1 MDTNTILHRGL
12 SILSFD
18 ITYRAYV
25 PYDDPSGRDLL
36 TLISEF
42 LPRWFPT
49 LRIFLLLMLCPFSS
63 SSTKMVHTERR
74 NLVAHGFVPYCPMLN
89 PILKKKKNAT

>member
-1 MDTNTILHRGL
+1 MDTNTILRRGL

-25 PYDDPSGRDLL
+25 PYKDPSGRDLL

-42 LPRWFPT
+42 LPRRLPT

-74 NLVAHGFVPYCPMLN
+74 NFVAHGCVLAYCPMLN
-89 PILKKKKNAT
+89 PI